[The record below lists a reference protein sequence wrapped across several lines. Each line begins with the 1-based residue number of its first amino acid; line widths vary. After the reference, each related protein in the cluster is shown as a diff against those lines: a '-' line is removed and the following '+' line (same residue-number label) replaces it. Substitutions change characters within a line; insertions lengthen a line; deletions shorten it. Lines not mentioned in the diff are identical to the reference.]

1 MKKSLT
7 LSIMGIDHGHIFDM
21 LDEMIKEG
29 CKCNHFWTKGS
40 PLTLKEFKKKYPNI
54 KRVENKSEILND
66 DTVDIILISSI
77 PKDRANLSIDVL
89 KAGKDVMVDKP
100 GCTTLN
106 QLNDLKRVIK
116 ETGKIW
122 SVNFSERFHVAAV
135 TKAEELVKKGVIGK
149 VKHTMGIGPHRLGN
163 YERPDWFYDRESY
176 GGIITD
182 IGSHQIHQFLVFTN
196 SKDAKITHALAEYTT
211 RNEKLGFQD
220 FGEINITGS
229 GGHGY
234 IRLDWFTPD
243 ALPTWGD
250 GRLFILG
257 EEGFIEIRKY
267 IDLAKSNTSNHL
279 IYVNNKE
286 VKHIDCS
293 NVKLPYFRN
302 LINDVLNRT
311 ETACSQELTYCL
323 YTHLRAHET
332 RHDLVCR
339 LLLEKKKTLYIL
351 LSPTLV
357 HILDSTYHHTIHA
370 TCLST
375 ILPSLT

>member
-1 MKKSLT
+1 
-7 LSIMGIDHGHIFDM
+7 
-21 LDEMIKEG
+21 
-29 CKCNHFWTKGS
+29 
-40 PLTLKEFKKKYPNI
+40 
-54 KRVENKSEILND
+54 
-66 DTVDIILISSI
+66 
-77 PKDRANLSIDVL
+77 
-89 KAGKDVMVDKP
+89 MVDKP

-106 QLNDLKRVIK
+106 QLDELKKVVK

-135 TKAEELVKKGVIGK
+135 TKAEELVKKGIIGK
-149 VKHTMGIGPHRLGN
+149 VKHTMGTGPHRQGN

-196 SKDAKITHALAEYTT
+196 SKDAKITHALVENTT
-211 RNEKLGFQD
+211 RKEKPGFQD
-220 FGEINITGS
+220 FGEINITGN

-267 IDLAKSNTSNHL
+267 TDLAKSNTGNHL
-279 IYVNNKE
+279 IYANNDE

-293 NVKLPYFRN
+293 NIKLPYFRN

-311 ETACSQELTYCL
+311 ETACSQELTYL
-323 YTHLRAHET
+323 SMELAIKAQEIA
-332 RHDLVCR
+332 
-339 LLLEKKKTLYIL
+339 EKE
-351 LSPTLV
+351 
-357 HILDSTYHHTIHA
+357 
-370 TCLST
+370 
-375 ILPSLT
+375 

>member
-7 LSIMGIDHGHIFDM
+7 LGVMGIDHGHIFDM

-29 CKCNHFWTKGS
+29 CNCNHFWTEGS
-40 PLTLKEFKKKYPNI
+40 PLTLKEFNKKYPNI
-54 KRVENKSEILND
+54 KRVENKDEILTD
-66 DTVDIILISSI
+66 DTIDMILISSI
-77 PKDRANLSIDVL
+77 PKNRADLSVEAL
-89 KAGKDVMVDKP
+89 RAGKDVMVDKP

-106 QLNDLKRVIK
+106 QLNNLKKIVN
-116 ETGKIW
+116 ETDKIW

-135 TKAEELVKKGVIGK
+135 TKAEELVKEGIIGK
-149 VKHTMGIGPHRLGN
+149 VKQTMGTGPHRQGN

-196 SKDAKITHALAEYTT
+196 SNNAKITHALAENTT
-211 RNEKLGFQD
+211 KKEKPGFQD
-220 FGEINITGS
+220 FGEINLSGN

-257 EEGFIEIRKY
+257 DKGFIEIRKY
-267 IDLAKSNTSNHL
+267 TDLANSNNGNHL
-279 IYVNNKE
+279 IYANNNE

-293 NVKLPYFRN
+293 DSKLPYFRN
-302 LINDVLNRT
+302 LINDVIYRT
-311 ETACSQELTYCL
+311 ETACSQELTYL
-323 YTHLRAHET
+323 SMELAIKAQEIA
-332 RHDLVCR
+332 
-339 LLLEKKKTLYIL
+339 EKK
-351 LSPTLV
+351 
-357 HILDSTYHHTIHA
+357 
-370 TCLST
+370 
-375 ILPSLT
+375 

>member
-1 MKKSLT
+1 MRQSLN
-7 LSIMGIDHGHIFDM
+7 LAVLGIDHGHIFDM

-29 CKCNHFWTKGS
+29 CNCNHFWTKGS
-40 PLTLKEFKKKYPNI
+40 PLTLKEFNQKYPNI
-54 KRVENKSEILND
+54 KRVENKSEILEND
-66 DTVDIILISSI
+66 KIDMILISSI
-77 PKDRANLSIDVL
+77 PKDRANLSIEAL
-89 KAGKDVMVDKP
+89 KSGKDVMVDKP
-100 GCTTLN
+100 GCTSLD
-106 QLNDLKRVIK
+106 QLDNLKQAVK

-135 TKAEELVKKGVIGK
+135 VKAEELVAEGKIGK
-149 VKHTMGIGPHRLGN
+149 VKQTMGTGPHRQGN

-196 SKDAKITHALAEYTT
+196 SNEANITNALVENTT
-211 RNEKLGFQD
+211 KEQFPGFQD
-220 FGEINITGS
+220 FGEVNLTGN

-257 EEGFIEIRKY
+257 DKGFIEIRKY
-267 IDLAKSNTSNHL
+267 TDLAKSDSGNHL
-279 IYVNNKE
+279 YYANNEE

-293 NVKLPYFRN
+293 DVKLPYFRN

-311 ETACSQELTYCL
+311 ESACSQELTYL
-323 YTHLRAHET
+323 TMELAIKAQEIA
-332 RHDLVCR
+332 
-339 LLLEKKKTLYIL
+339 EKK
-351 LSPTLV
+351 
-357 HILDSTYHHTIHA
+357 
-370 TCLST
+370 
-375 ILPSLT
+375 

>member
-7 LSIMGIDHGHIFDM
+7 LGVMGIDHSHIFDM

-29 CKCNHFWTKGS
+29 CNCNHFWTEGS
-40 PLTLKEFKKKYPNI
+40 PLTLKEFNKKYPNI

-66 DTVDIILISSI
+66 NTIDMILISSI
-77 PKDRANLSIDVL
+77 PKDRANLSIEVL
-89 KAGKDVMVDKP
+89 KAGIDVMVDKP

-106 QLNDLKRVIK
+106 QLKDLKKTIK

-135 TKAEELVKKGVIGK
+135 TKAEELVKEGIIGK
-149 VKHTMGIGPHRLGN
+149 VKQTMGIGPHRQGN
-163 YERPDWFYDRESY
+163 YERPDWFYDRNSY

-196 SKDAKITHALAEYTT
+196 SNNAKITHALAENTT
-211 RNEKLGFQD
+211 RKEKPGFQD
-220 FGEINITGS
+220 FGEINLTGN

-257 EEGFIEIRKY
+257 DKGFIEIRKY
-267 IDLAKSNTSNHL
+267 TDLAHSNNGNHL
-279 IYVNNKE
+279 IYANNDE
-286 VKHIDCS
+286 VKHVDCS
-293 NVKLPYFRN
+293 DVKLPYFRN
-302 LINDVLNRT
+302 LINDVLNKT
-311 ETACSQELTYCL
+311 ETACSQELTYL
-323 YTHLRAHET
+323 SMELAIKAQEIA
-332 RHDLVCR
+332 
-339 LLLEKKKTLYIL
+339 EKK
-351 LSPTLV
+351 
-357 HILDSTYHHTIHA
+357 
-370 TCLST
+370 
-375 ILPSLT
+375 